1 VGRAHYVAKG
11 AREST
16 FGRAITFKTGEVQS
30 LRVYLKR
37 SDRDP
42 DDKPGTA
49 SLGRKA
55 DSWKARCLEILH
67 DGFGGGCEETYWLL
81 SNAPCT
87 YPTGENGK
95 RRAIGI
101 IPRGQGIVSFSGS

>member
-1 VGRAHYVAKG
+1 MAKG
-11 AREST
+11 PGSQHSGEPLPARLVKSRRS
-16 FGRAITFKTGEVQS
+16 GVH
-30 LRVYLKR
+30 LKR
-37 SDRDP
+37 SDREP

-67 DGFGGGCEETYWLL
+67 DGFGGGCEETYWIL

-87 YPTGENGK
+87 YPTGGALETSKALTRPAKHGWLL
-95 RRAIGI
+95 
-101 IPRGQGIVSFSGS
+101 F